1 MAVRQIDRPQR
12 SALGLYPVGQLCC
25 LRVAEK
31 RIDQQRITLTPDEG
45 DRVRNPA
52 QRLLAG
58 RHALGGAAA
67 LPDEEFPVKRR
78 VSGNRGF
85 HWCFS
90 LSGMIR
96 DRFRTS
102 SWPGRWRR
110 QASRA
115 EILPGGPSLAGSL
128 GSTGRGV
135 EKPGGEIDKAR
146 QLPVGESGF

>member
-1 MAVRQIDRPQR
+1 MIPEAFSVQR
-12 SALGLYPVGQLCC
+12 SALGLSSRPTLC

-45 DRVRNPA
+45 DGVGNPG

-67 LPDEEFPVKRR
+67 LPVEEFPVKRR
-78 VSGNRGF
+78 VSGICGF

-102 SWPGRWRR
+102 SWPGRWRGL
-110 QASRA
+110 ASRA
-115 EILPGGPSLAGSL
+115 EILPQAAQALLA
-128 GSTGRGV
+128 RAV
-135 EKPGGEIDKAR
+135 QRRVA
-146 QLPVGESGF
+146 

>member
-45 DRVRNPA
+45 DGVRNPGE
-52 QRLLAG
+52 RLLAG

-78 VSGNRGF
+78 VSGIRGF

-90 LSGMIR
+90 LFGMIR

-102 SWPGRWRR
+102 SWPGRWRCL
-110 QASRA
+110 APRA
-115 EILPGGPSLAGSL
+115 KILPQAAQALQVRAVQ
-128 GSTGRGV
+128 RR
-135 EKPGGEIDKAR
+135 AA
-146 QLPVGESGF
+146 